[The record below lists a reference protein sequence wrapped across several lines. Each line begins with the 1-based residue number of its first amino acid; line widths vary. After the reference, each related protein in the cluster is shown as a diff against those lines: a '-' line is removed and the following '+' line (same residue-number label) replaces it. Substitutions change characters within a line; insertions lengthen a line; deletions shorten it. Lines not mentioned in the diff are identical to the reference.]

1 MAARPPE
8 TRNPASNTHVTLVR
22 RSLGSEWGA
31 LMAVAYKDWL
41 LYRRYPGRVANIFIW
56 PILFPLGFI
65 FSAQAMSGPDAAG
78 LPAFAA
84 ATGTSDYVS
93 FLAIGSTF
101 YMWLNVTL
109 WSVGFSLREEQMR
122 GTLES
127 NWLCPVW
134 RVSIILGGAVTRL
147 LVALVF
153 LALTIV
159 EFWLA
164 FGIQIVQGNPG
175 LLLLVLLLTIPSVY
189 GIGIAFGSL
198 VLRFKEANALVFII
212 RGIFL
217 VFCGTTYPLSVLPD
231 WMQAV
236 AVWLPLTYTIHA
248 IRALGLP
255 DATLADVTG
264 DLLRLAMFAAVLP
277 LFGVLAFRA
286 TERRSRRSGSLGH
299 Y

>member
-1 MAARPPE
+1 MTDDPTP
-8 TRNPASNTHVTLVR
+8 NTLVR
-22 RSLGSEWGA
+22 RSLRSEWAA
-31 LMAVAYKDWL
+31 LLAVAHKDWL
-41 LYRRYPGRVANIFIW
+41 IYRRYPGRLANIFIW

-65 FSAQAMSGPDAAG
+65 FSAQAMSGPDNSS
-78 LPAFAA
+78 LPAFSAVA
-84 ATGTSDYVS
+84 GTSDYIS

-134 RVSIILGGAVTRL
+134 RISIILGGAITRL
-147 LVALVF
+147 AVALVF
-153 LALTIV
+153 LAITVI

-164 FGIQIVQGNPG
+164 FGIQIVQGSPG
-175 LLLLVLLLTIPSVY
+175 PLLLVLLLTIPSVY

-198 VLRFKEANALVFII
+198 VLRFKEANALVFIV

-217 VFCGTTYPLSVLPD
+217 VFCGTTYPMVVLPA
-231 WMQAV
+231 WMQTV
-236 AVWLPLTYTIHA
+236 AAWLPLTYTIQA
-248 IRALGLP
+248 IRTLGTP
-255 DATLADVTG
+255 GTTVGDITG
-264 DLLRLAMFAAVLP
+264 DLQRLVIFAVVLP
-277 LFGVLAFRA
+277 LFGVLAFRL

>member
-1 MAARPPE
+1 MAIAR
-8 TRNPASNTHVTLVR
+8 
-22 RSLGSEWGA
+22 
-31 LMAVAYKDWL
+31 KDWL
-41 LYRRYPGRVANIFIW
+41 IYRRYPGRLLNIVIW

-65 FSAQAMSGPDAAG
+65 FSAQAMSGPDGSG
-78 LPAFAA
+78 LPAFAEV
-84 ATGTSDYVS
+84 TGTADYVS

-134 RVSIILGGAVTRL
+134 RISIILGGAITRL
-147 LVALVF
+147 AVALVF
-153 LALTIV
+153 LAITVI

-164 FGIQIVQGNPG
+164 FGIQIVQGSPG
-175 LLLLVLLLTIPSVY
+175 LLLLVLLLTIPSIY

-198 VLRFKEANALVFII
+198 VLRFKEANALVVIV
-212 RGIFL
+212 RGTFL
-217 VFCGTTYPLSVLPD
+217 VFCGTTYPLSVLPE
-231 WMQAV
+231 WMQTV
-236 AVWLPLTYTIHA
+236 AAWLPLTYAIHA

-255 DATLADVTG
+255 GATLADVAG
-264 DLLRLAMFAAVLP
+264 DLQRLAAFAVVLP
-277 LFGVLAFRA
+277 LFGVLAFRM

>member
-1 MAARPPE
+1 VTEHAAL
-8 TRNPASNTHVTLVR
+8 NDTLVR
-22 RSLGSEWGA
+22 RSLGSEWTA

-41 LYRRYPGRVANIFIW
+41 IYRRYPGRLANIFIW

-65 FSAQAMSGPDAAG
+65 FSAQAMSGPDDSG
-78 LPAFAA
+78 LPAFSAVA
-84 ATGTSDYVS
+84 GTADYVS

-134 RVSIILGGAVTRL
+134 RISIVLGGAVTRL
-147 LVALVF
+147 AVALVF
-153 LALTIV
+153 LAVTVI
-159 EFWLA
+159 EFWLV
-164 FGIQIVQGNPG
+164 FGIQIVQGSPG
-175 LLLLVLLLTIPSVY
+175 LLLLVLLLTIPSIY

-198 VLRFKEANALVFII
+198 VLRFKEANALVFIV

-217 VFCGTTYPLSVLPD
+217 VFCGTSYPLVVLPA
-231 WMQAV
+231 WMQTIA
-236 AVWLPLTYTIHA
+236 AWLPLTYTIQA
-248 IRALGLP
+248 IRTLGVP
-255 DATLADVTG
+255 GATLTDVAG
-264 DLLRLAMFAAVLP
+264 DLQRLAVFAAVLP
-277 LFGVLAFRA
+277 LFGVLAFRV

-299 Y
+299 F